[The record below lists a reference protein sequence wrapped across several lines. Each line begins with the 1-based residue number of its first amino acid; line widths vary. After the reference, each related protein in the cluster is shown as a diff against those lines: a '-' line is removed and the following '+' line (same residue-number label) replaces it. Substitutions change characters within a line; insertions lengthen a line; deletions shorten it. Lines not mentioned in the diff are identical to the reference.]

1 MPRAIFELESG
12 ADAARRA
19 RRLTR
24 QTVGAWTL
32 GEVSLEAELIAT
44 ELVTNAVLHGAPPIS
59 LEFVHAE
66 GVLRV
71 AVADSS
77 LMPPVLGR
85 PAADAMTGRGLGLVA
100 SLASD
105 WGVAPAANLGRG
117 KVVWADL
124 VLEAAP
130 GRDAAE
136 GNGAAGPA
144 DTDIEALLD
153 RWDDDGFGDLER
165 HAVVLGDVPTDL
177 LLSAKAHVENV
188 IRELALASSKSAS
201 GNALAAPAQLAELLR
216 DVVTNFAEVRQS
228 IKRQA
233 LAAAERGEDRVSLRL
248 VLPLKMAEAGERYL
262 AALDQIDEYARAARM
277 LTVESPPEHRAF
289 RRWYVQGIIEE
300 LRAASRGESTAGPMS
315 FERFLL
321 AEVSTIARAHRL
333 SDRAARLQR
342 VTAALAGAEGAADV
356 ARVAVSECLATF
368 GSEAGALLLPDANGA
383 LEVAGEVGRAGAVEA
398 SSRLPDGTPTPA
410 LTAMRTGKAVWIE
423 NQVEAG
429 RYPTLAETAP
439 GIAARCAVPL
449 VVTGDVIGVLVLVF
463 SSPQLFGT
471 DDRVFLEALAAETAQ
486 TLTRTRLRDEQLQL
500 TDWLARLQAV
510 TAELATRRDVA
521 GVCAAAVRHSAAAV
535 GAAVVAICV
544 PIADGH
550 DLRIVDAI
558 GGSLAQQQVWHR
570 FPVAGDFPAS
580 EAWRTGKLVQVDSIS
595 ERNRRFPPLAALAG
609 DQHDHTLLCMP
620 LRIQDSAV
628 GVLSLSFAPGRR
640 LSAAELDLVAALA
653 DVCAQALGR
662 AQALEAATAVRDRF
676 AFLAEAS
683 AQLASSLNYEATLQT
698 VADLAVPRLGDWCG
712 IDVVEHGAIVPIAVA
727 HLDPAKVELA
737 HQLRREYPRSPD
749 ASDGISRVIATGESQ
764 LVEGVTDEMLVAA
777 AKDDRHLELI
787 RALGVRASLSVP
799 LRARGRV
806 LGALTLV
813 RADDDNPFSADD
825 VALAEDLGRRA
836 GTAVDNARLFRE
848 VQSSMHTE
856 AGTSHARLDL
866 ALAAADI
873 GSFDW
878 DIATGDLSW
887 DDRMCSIFGVTA
899 AAFDSRIETLL
910 EAVLSD
916 DRPIVDAAIER
927 AVDRVGDFSVEY
939 RIRRP
944 DGIVRWVDTRGRALP
959 DPEGAAVRML
969 GVAFDS
975 TDVRDARDLVART
988 LEHMADGFFSL
999 DAEWR
1004 FSYVNAA
1011 AERILERDRRDL
1023 LGRSVWTEFPE
1034 AVGSVF
1040 GREYR
1045 RSVESRRPVAF
1056 EQYFPEL
1063 GKHFEVRAYPTFD
1076 GLTVYFTDVS
1086 KARQF
1091 ERERDQLQA
1100 ASRHA
1105 RNEAEVART
1114 RLAFIA
1120 EVSADITTTLD
1131 LPEVCRRLANHAV
1144 ERLANWVF
1152 VYVVDSGQCN
1162 RVAAAHRDRQWQRA
1176 ISELVGTNP
1185 VSVDSD
1191 TMVGQAARTGQPVLN
1206 QRVSPSQVAATYPD
1220 TAARALINDMG
1231 VAASLVVP
1239 MIAGK
1244 DVVGVMAFVRS
1255 EVGNEFGPDD
1265 VQLATTLASRAALAV
1280 QNALLYAHQTT
1291 VAQALQQAV
1300 LPDALPVIPG
1310 VQLWAR
1316 YEPATSGAGVGG
1328 DFYDVFRLGSGRI
1341 ALAVGDAA
1349 GHGLQA
1355 GALMGQLRNA
1365 LRAYAV
1371 QGHGPAAT
1379 LQSLSDLFAALEPDA
1394 FATVFYAEF
1403 DPSTGALAW
1412 ASAGHPPPLLTF
1424 AAGPPR
1430 YLEGE
1435 PSAPLGVYTTSDSEN
1450 HTVIAPGGGILMY
1463 TDGLIER
1470 RTAGIDE
1477 GLRDLADMI
1486 GAQTVGSNLVDA
1498 VVYGMRDEAGFT
1510 DDVCVLLVV
1519 RSE

>member
-1 MPRAIFELESG
+1 MPRALFELESG
-12 ADAARRA
+12 GDAARRA
-19 RRLTR
+19 RHLAR

-32 GEVSLEAELIAT
+32 GDISLEAELVAS
-44 ELVTNAVLHGAPPIS
+44 ELVTNAVLHGTPPIS
-59 LEFVHAE
+59 LEFVHGH

-71 AVADSS
+71 AVGDSS

-105 WGVAPAANLGRG
+105 WGVGPAADHGRG

-124 VLEAAP
+124 DLGSGSGSAAI
-130 GRDAAE
+130 GV
-136 GNGAAGPA
+136 NGAAGPA
-144 DTDIEALLD
+144 DGDIGALLD
-153 RWDDDGFGDLER
+153 QWDDDGFGDLER
-165 HAVVLGDVPTDL
+165 YPVFLGDVPTDL

-188 IRELALASSKSAS
+188 IRELTLAASTSAA

-233 LAAAERGEDRVSLRL
+233 LAAAARGDDRVSLRL
-248 VLPLKMAEAGERYL
+248 MLPLKMATAGERYL
-262 AALDQIDEYARAARM
+262 AALDQIDEYARAARL
-277 LTVESPPEHRAF
+277 LTVESPPDQRAF
-289 RRWYVQGIIEE
+289 RRWYVQAIIGE
-300 LRAASRGESTAGPMS
+300 LQAVSRGETTAGPMS
-315 FERFLL
+315 FEGFLL
-321 AEVSTIARAHRL
+321 AEVSTIARAHRV

-356 ARVAVSECLATF
+356 ARVAVWECVATL
-368 GSEAGALLLPDANGA
+368 GAEGGALLLPDAPHP
-383 LEVAGEVGRAGAVEA
+383 LEVAGAVGRVGIAET
-398 SSRLPDGTPTPA
+398 SPTLPDGSPTPA
-410 LTAMRTGKAVWIE
+410 LTALLSGKAVWIE
-423 NQVEAG
+423 NHVEAA
-429 RYPTLAETAP
+429 RYPALVETAP

-449 VVTGDVIGVLVLVF
+449 VVAGDVIGVLVLAF

-471 DDRVFLEALAAETAQ
+471 DDRAFLEAVAAEGAQ
-486 TLTRTRLRDEQLQL
+486 TLTRTRLRDEQIQL
-500 TDWLARLQAV
+500 THWLARLQAV
-510 TAELATRRDVA
+510 TAELARRNDVP

-535 GAAVVAICV
+535 GAEIVAICV
-544 PIADGH
+544 PGADRR

-558 GGSLAQQQVWHR
+558 GGSLMQQHAWRR
-570 FPVAGDFPAS
+570 FPVDGDFPAS
-580 EAWRTGKLVQVDSIS
+580 EAWRTGKVVQVDSVS
-595 ERNRRFPPLAALAG
+595 ERNRRFPALSGLEGGA
-609 DQHDHTLLCMP
+609 DHTLLCVP
-620 LRIQDSAV
+620 LRIQDSVV
-628 GVLSLSFAPGRR
+628 GVLSLSFAPQRR
-640 LSAAELDLVAALA
+640 LSAAESDLIAAVA

-662 AQALEAATAVRDRF
+662 AQALDAATSVRDRF

-683 AQLASSLNYEATLQT
+683 AQLASSLDYEATLQM

-727 HLDPAKVELA
+727 HLDPGKVELA
-737 HQLRREYPRSPD
+737 HQLRREYPRAPD
-749 ASDGISRVIATGESQ
+749 ASDSIAEVVASGESQ

-787 RALGVRASLSVP
+787 RALGVRAVLIVP

-806 LGALTLV
+806 LGAVTLI

-836 GTAVDNARLFRE
+836 GTAVDNALLFRE
-848 VQSSMHTE
+848 VQSSWHSE
-856 AGTSHARLDL
+856 AGTSHARLGL

-878 DIATGDLSW
+878 DIATGDLAW
-887 DDRMCSIFGVTA
+887 DDRMCSIFGVTT

-910 EAVLSD
+910 EAVLPD
-916 DRPIVDAAIER
+916 DRPIVDAAIKR

-944 DGIVRWVDTRGRALP
+944 DGVVRWVDTRGRALP
-959 DPEGAAVRML
+959 DPEGAADRML

-975 TDVRDARDLVART
+975 TDVRDARDLVVRT

-1023 LGRSVWTEFPE
+1023 LGRSVWTEFPDV
-1034 AVGSVF
+1034 VGPVF

-1045 RSVESRRPVAF
+1045 RSLESRRPVAF
-1056 EQYFPEL
+1056 EQFFPEL
-1063 GKHFEVRAYPTFD
+1063 GKHFEVRAYPTSD

-1100 ASRHA
+1100 ASRDA

-1131 LPEVCRRLANHAV
+1131 LPEVCRRLAHHAV
-1144 ERLANWVF
+1144 ERLANWVA
-1152 VYVVDSGQCN
+1152 VYVVDSLQCH
-1162 RVAAAHRDRQWQRA
+1162 RVAAAHRDQRWQGA
-1176 ISELVGTNP
+1176 MDELVGRY
-1185 VSVDSD
+1185 SIAVDSD
-1191 TMVGQAARTGQPVLN
+1191 TMVADAVRTGRPVLE
-1206 QRVSPSQVAATYPD
+1206 QRVSPDQVAATYPD
-1220 TAARALINDMG
+1220 AAAHTIVNDIG
-1231 VAASLVVP
+1231 VAAALVVP
-1239 MIAGK
+1239 MIAGTE
-1244 DVVGVMAFVRS
+1244 VVGAMAFVRS
-1255 EVGNEFGPDD
+1255 EPGDEFAPDD
-1265 VQLATTLASRAALAV
+1265 VQLATTLANRAALAV
-1280 QNALLYAHQTT
+1280 QNAQLYAHQTT

-1316 YEPATSGAGVGG
+1316 YEPATDGAGVGG
-1328 DFYDVFRLGSGRI
+1328 DFYDVFRLGSDRI

-1349 GHGLQA
+1349 GHGLEA

-1371 QGHGPAAT
+1371 QDRGPAAT

-1403 DPSTGALAW
+1403 DPRTGDLVW

-1424 AAGPPR
+1424 VDAPPH
-1430 YLEGE
+1430 YLDGE
-1435 PSAPLGVYTTSDSEN
+1435 PAAPLGVYANSGVEN
-1450 HTVIAPGGGILMY
+1450 RTVIAPGGGILMY

-1470 RTAGIDE
+1470 RNAGIDM
-1477 GLRDLADMI
+1477 GLRDLSDMI
-1486 GAQTVGSNLVDA
+1486 GAQTVGSNSVDA
-1498 VVYGMRDEAGFT
+1498 VVHGMRDEAGFT